1 MEIWKYKDMWK
12 LLQNLGWSWENGTFT
27 VLHRQPRTLH
37 QIKADN
43 IFLQIFVVREDT
55 ILFEETFIKKES
67 QDYEQFKELNS
78 SKKPIFIYLLFCN
91 IES

>member
-1 MEIWKYKDMWK
+1 M
-12 LLQNLGWSWENGTFT
+12 L
-27 VLHRQPRTLH
+27 
-37 QIKADN
+37 
-43 IFLQIFVVREDT
+43 VVREDT